1 MLADVLAKVEPR
13 WLGEPIEGLPQL
25 LVVIA
30 PPLYGSTTY
39 CTTADA
45 HGLTVDGGALR
56 RGGRR
61 AERLLKRAQTT
72 GCFLEYNDYVYS
84 GVVGALSK
92 LSGSV
97 VLLPEHPSRLGLDLS
112 GYNVAVVGAAP
123 LDSAQL
129 RHRCGGD
136 IMKYG
141 LAVASNRVHL
151 NALVNKEYP
160 ALSLDKLFAILNS
173 VRPGR
178 NDRLAPALPGL
189 RLVNTDCYGR
199 LVFRGQ
205 SLLHAAL
212 SQRKMLTRPAAASA
226 GCEWLWTLSSYD
238 DVTIDADTAEA
249 LHRLSELRA
258 IPSSVLCKVYKTCFS
273 NIVPGHVWR
282 YGVSERAKWVWSGVR
297 DLFSD
302 IRSSTRRRARR
313 GLSVVYSEQ
322 VSVTRGLTDD
332 QSKAI
337 DDFMR
342 VPGYAGRL
350 AADPTL
356 WGDLAAK
363 AASAGGPGCNKV
375 LRILFPCTSQQ
386 LTIRETY
393 DASVVFA
400 ALRDTD
406 SAFASL
412 LAKRALGL
420 GGQCVARLG
429 LFYLSGTTGKSLVSS
444 MIRHG
449 WLDYGLEELEQLG
462 KAVHAV
468 VRSSGALNILPL
480 GVTVDDAD
488 SALYMQLLSGRYD
501 FQDLDVSGELVDRM
515 KLNPTKIIN
524 TKSGP
529 SAQLFKTLV
538 DESLGQDRRRAAHVM
553 HRHGQETLMDMLAY
567 YGKYSATG
575 SCKALRGKLSVMWEG
590 REHAVDSPSKVAW
603 LANLD
608 EQQVI
613 EVVADVC
620 NGIETTGVRKTES
633 GKLRMLLPAPEAHW
647 LAETLAIMDSE
658 RAVFGP
664 VRQVAL
670 EKTKFETLHGL
681 LQRLNWVKAGL
692 TVAAED
698 FEDFNILQDYE
709 SMRAD
714 YIALASEIASVCGLP
729 TISTRMSKDM
739 SLPAIAAASC
749 LILAA
754 AFDNMRA
761 RDVSDPTK
769 WYQLVRG
776 LWSGWRSTMWFN
788 TRYNKA
794 YTHAVQRGVEA
805 EYGFPTLKDFY
816 IVGDDSLLATLS
828 EFEGLRRLEAYDRSN
843 LASQAVKQMVD
854 DSQAELTRIMHRA
867 DGSVKGSLVRAICNG
882 ASNDMQGSRVV
893 PGPHMAQSLKTQI
906 HMWVRRGFDYSA
918 AERLL
923 NVAVKYWVKLRV
935 RRSGSDSAVNV
946 TIPDAVV
953 RGSVRTGGLGVAMP
967 GVLPPDLKLP
977 VSLGKSKV
985 RDDIVRAVGKQWQMR
1000 NLQVAAHITQQRFA
1014 GYGLTID
1021 NDTILNALRGGVYGS
1036 NTPTVLSMLADQAD
1050 HGEWEIA
1057 IAAWSERGGA
1067 QLGFV
1072 DCKAVP
1078 SELVEAVDVGMQRVG
1093 RVYKELSNSAEVPSD
1108 LVRWTSPWSNASALD
1123 AIALGP
1129 SAGAPGALATVR
1141 RNGKKVSRA
1150 EVANMLS
1157 GRSRALADLHLQVGS
1172 MATQFIEGK
1181 VSKPLSVGLV
1191 SPAHYVLVDLAL
1203 TEVVGYLRHIM
1214 EGSKLMFD
1222 LTNTTGARMLSQACA
1237 LIERKIAA
1245 DPILGMQQ
1253 AF

>member
-1 MLADVLAKVEPR
+1 MLADVLAKVEPMR
-13 WLGEPIEGLPQL
+13 LAAPIDGLPHL

-39 CTTADA
+39 CNTVDVN
-45 HGLTVDGGALR
+45 GLAIDGGALR
-56 RGGRR
+56 RRGRR
-61 AERLLKRAQTT
+61 ADQLLARCQTS
-72 GCFLEYNDYVYS
+72 GCFLEYNDYVHS

-92 LSGSV
+92 LSGC
-97 VLLPEHPSRLGLDLS
+97 VLMLPEHPARLGLDLS
-112 GYNVAVVGAAP
+112 GYNVGLVGASP
-123 LDSAQL
+123 LDNSQL
-129 RHRCGGD
+129 RVRSNGD
-136 IMKYG
+136 LVKYG
-141 LAVASNRVHL
+141 LAVASNRVHINSL
-151 NALVNKEYP
+151 INKEYP
-160 ALSLDKLFAILNS
+160 SMSMDMLFVYLNS
-173 VRPGR
+173 ASAKYGHRTVPV
-178 NDRLAPALPGL
+178 LPGL
-189 RLVNTDCYGR
+189 RLVSTDCYGR

-212 SQRKMLTRPAAASA
+212 SKRKMLTKPAAASS
-226 GCEWLWTLSSYD
+226 GCEWLWLID
-238 DVTIDADTAEA
+238 AHEDVTIDADTAEA
-249 LHRLSELRA
+249 LHRLSELKA
-258 IPSSVLCKVYKTCFS
+258 IPSSILCKVYKTCFS
-273 NIVPGHVWR
+273 DIVPGHVWR
-282 YGVSERAKWVWSGVR
+282 YGVSEKARWVWSGVR
-297 DLFSD
+297 DLASD
-302 IRSSTRRRARR
+302 IARNVRRRARL
-313 GLSVVYSEQ
+313 GLSVVYNER
-322 VSVTRGLTDD
+322 VSVCRGITDT
-332 QSKAI
+332 QSKAV
-337 DDFMR
+337 DEFMG
-342 VPGYAGRL
+342 VPGYGSRL
-350 AADPTL
+350 ATEPGLWADI
-356 WGDLAAK
+356 ASK
-363 AASAGGPGCNKV
+363 AASLGGPGCNKV

-393 DASVVFA
+393 DVGVVFA
-400 ALRDTD
+400 SLREKDK
-406 SAFASL
+406 AFAAL

-429 LFYLSGTTGKSLVSS
+429 LYYLSGATGKALVSS

-449 WLDYGLEELEQLG
+449 WLDYGLEEFEQLG

-468 VRSSGALNILPL
+468 VRSSGALDILPL
-480 GVTVDDAD
+480 GVTVTDAD
-488 SALYMQLLSGRYD
+488 SAMYMQLLSGRYD
-501 FQDLDVSGELVDRM
+501 FHDLDVSGELVDRM
-515 KLNPTKIIN
+515 KPNPTKVIN

-529 SAQLFKTLV
+529 SELLFKTLV
-538 DESLGQDRRRAAHVM
+538 DQSLGQDRRRAAHVM
-553 HRHGQETLMDMLAY
+553 HRHGQEKLMDLLAY

-575 SCKALRGKLSVMWEG
+575 SCKSLRGKLSVMWEG
-590 REHAVDSPSKVAW
+590 REHDVDSPSKVAW

-613 EVVADVC
+613 EVVADVGS
-620 NGIETTGVRKTES
+620 GIETTGVRKTES

-681 LQRLNWVKAGL
+681 LQRLSWVKSGL

-714 YIALASEIASVCGLP
+714 YIALASEIASVCGLHDV
-729 TISTRMSKDM
+729 STRMSKDM

-749 LILAA
+749 LILAS
-754 AFDNMRA
+754 AFDSMRA
-761 RDVSDPTK
+761 RDVADHSK

-794 YTHAVQRGVEA
+794 YTHAVQRGVEV
-805 EYGFPTLKDFY
+805 EYGFPELKDYY
-816 IVGDDSLLATLS
+816 IVGDDSLLATTS

-843 LASQAVKQMVD
+843 LASQAIKQMVD
-854 DSQAELTRIMHRA
+854 DGQAELTRIMHRA

-935 RRSGSDSAVNV
+935 RRHDSDSASNV
-946 TIPDAVV
+946 AIPDAII
-953 RGSVRTGGLGVAMP
+953 RGSVQTGGLGVTMP

-977 VSLGKSKV
+977 VVLGKSKV
-985 RDDIVRAVGKQWQMR
+985 RDEIVRAVGKQWQMR
-1000 NLQVAAHITQQRFA
+1000 NLHVAAHMTQQRFA
-1014 GYGLTID
+1014 GHGLTID

-1036 NTPTVLSMLADQAD
+1036 NTPTMLSMLADQAD
-1050 HGEWEIA
+1050 HGEWELA
-1057 IAAWSERGGA
+1057 INDWLERGGSR
-1067 QLGFV
+1067 LGYLEV
-1072 DCKAVP
+1072 KAAPRELAKAV
-1078 SELVEAVDVGMQRVG
+1078 EAGMERVG
-1093 RVYKELSNSAEVPSD
+1093 RVYKELSHCAEVPSD
-1108 LVRWTSPWSNASALD
+1108 LVRWTSPWSNASALA

-1129 SAGAPGALATVR
+1129 SAGAPGALDTVR
-1141 RNGKKVSRA
+1141 RQGKKVSRA
-1150 EVANMLS
+1150 EVANILC
-1157 GRSRALADLHLQVGS
+1157 GRSRALADLHMQVGS
-1172 MATQFIEGK
+1172 MANQFIEGK

-1203 TEVVGYLRHIM
+1203 TEVVGYLRHEM

-1222 LTNTTGARMLSQACA
+1222 LTNTAGARMLSQACA
-1237 LIERKIAA
+1237 LIERKIVA
-1245 DPILGMQQ
+1245 DPVLGLQQ